1 MQVPAASQAYVM
13 NEVFVHLLAP
23 HEVPAGTV
31 WQVPWRPGSAHD
43 EQLGQALVAQQM
55 PSTQKPLEHST
66 PVRQVSPFPLTMRHA
81 PD

>member
-1 MQVPAASQAYVM
+1 MKAA
-13 NEVFVHLLAP
+13 FVHLLAP
-23 HEVPAGTV
+23 QDVPAGTS

-43 EQLGQALVAQQM
+43 EQLGQALAAQQT

-66 PVRQVSPFPLTMRHA
+66 PARQVSPFARTMRHA